1 MTADES
7 TDAIIG
13 KSVALTFLDAVDYAI
28 LGHTVRLFTAN
39 LVFNAIVKEIIVE
52 DRGTTTVL
60 YGDLDSKPMYYS
72 RSAYLTY
79 EEAEKELS
87 ELMARKKEEYQNA
100 MTSNYYIEQFYV

>member
-1 MTADES
+1 M
-7 TDAIIG
+7 
-13 KSVALTFLDAVDYAI
+13 TFLDAVDYAI